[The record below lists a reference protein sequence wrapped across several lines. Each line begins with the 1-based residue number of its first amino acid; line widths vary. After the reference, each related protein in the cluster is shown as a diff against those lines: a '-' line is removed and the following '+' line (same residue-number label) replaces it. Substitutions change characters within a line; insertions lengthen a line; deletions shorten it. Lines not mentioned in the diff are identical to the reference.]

1 MDYVLFLQYDFSIEE
16 KVLEWSESQRE
27 AQRAIEHAR
36 EEYLKQK
43 QREEE
48 EREEAAK
55 QDILRREAAMKE
67 AQQAAE
73 NTGNIFIYFDTLTLD
88 RFN

>member
-43 QREEE
+43 QKEEE
-48 EREEAAK
+48 EKEEAAK
-55 QDILRREAAMKE
+55 QEAAMKE
-67 AQQAAE
+67 ARQAAE
-73 NTGNIFIYFDTLTLD
+73 NTGNIFIYLF
-88 RFN
+88 